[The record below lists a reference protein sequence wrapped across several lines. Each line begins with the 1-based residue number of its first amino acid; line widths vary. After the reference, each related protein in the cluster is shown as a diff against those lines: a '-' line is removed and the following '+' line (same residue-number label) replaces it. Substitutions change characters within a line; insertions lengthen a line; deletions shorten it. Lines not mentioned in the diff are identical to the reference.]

1 MKKIKLLSRGE
12 DNWLEKIGE
21 YTYILHT
28 ENNFIRTIYDH
39 DNKTL
44 IGVDPSGGPMIKVG
58 ELLPVENKEDQK
70 KVERIKNWNNIYIIT
85 KNPNKQKPQE
95 PYELFGIECGKGWNK
110 LIIPILDYIDLYNSG
125 HDDKIEILQ
134 IKEKF
139 GGLRIYTSFSTPEL
153 DQLIDDAEEQSFKT
167 CEYCGSAGNV
177 LPTKTGWI
185 KTLCS
190 KCRERKG

>member
-12 DNWLEKIGE
+12 DNWLQKIGE
-21 YTYILHT
+21 YAYILHT
-28 ENNFIRTIYDH
+28 ENNSIQIIYDH
-39 DNKTL
+39 NNKTI
-44 IGVDPSGGPMIKVG
+44 IGVDPSGGPMIKVE

-70 KVERIKNWNNIYIIT
+70 KVKLIKNWNNIYIIT
-85 KNPNKQKPQE
+85 ENPNKQKPQE

-139 GGLRIYTSFSTPEL
+139 GGLIIYTSFSTPEL

-167 CEYCGSAGNV
+167 CEYCGSTENV
-177 LPTKTGWI
+177 SQTTGWI
-185 KTLCS
+185 KTLCR
-190 KCRERKG
+190 KCMREKG

>member
-21 YTYILHT
+21 HTYILHA
-28 ENNFIRTIYDH
+28 ENEFIRIIYDH

-58 ELLPVENKEDQK
+58 ELLPTENKEDQK
-70 KVERIKNWNNIYIIT
+70 KVERIKDWNNIYIIT
-85 KNPNKQKPQE
+85 ENPNKQKPQE

-153 DQLIDDAEEQSFKT
+153 DQLINDAEEQSFKT
-167 CEYCGSAGNV
+167 CEYCGSTKNV
-177 LPTKTGWI
+177 SQTTGWI
-185 KTLCS
+185 KTLCR
-190 KCRERKG
+190 KCMREKG

>member
-21 YTYILHT
+21 HTYILHV
-28 ENNFIRTIYDH
+28 ENEFIRIIYDH

-44 IGVDPSGGPMIKVG
+44 IGVDPSGGPMIKIG
-58 ELLPVENKEDQK
+58 ELLPVEDKEDQK

-85 KNPNKQKPQE
+85 ENPNKQKPQE

-153 DQLIDDAEEQSFKT
+153 DQLINDAEEQSFKT
-167 CEYCGSAGNV
+167 CEYCGSTKNV
-177 LPTKTGWI
+177 SQTTGWI
-185 KTLCS
+185 KTLCR
-190 KCRERKG
+190 KCMREKG

>member
-12 DNWLEKIGE
+12 DNWLENRGE
-21 YTYILHT
+21 YIYILHT
-28 ENNFIRTIYDH
+28 ENNSIRIIYDH
-39 DNKTL
+39 DNKTI

-70 KVERIKNWNNIYIIT
+70 KVKLIKNWKCIYIIT
-85 KNPNKQKPQE
+85 ENPNKQKPQE

-125 HDDKIEILQ
+125 HDDKIEIFQ

-167 CEYCGSAGNV
+167 CEYCGSTENV
-177 LPTKTGWI
+177 SQTTGWI
-185 KTLCS
+185 KTLCR
-190 KCRERKG
+190 KCMREKG

>member
-12 DNWLEKIGE
+12 DNWLENRGE
-21 YTYILHT
+21 YIYILHT
-28 ENNFIRTIYDH
+28 ENNSIRIIYDH
-39 DNKTL
+39 DNKTI
-44 IGVDPSGGPMIKVG
+44 IGIDPSGGPMIKVG
-58 ELLPVENKEDQK
+58 ELLPVENKEYQK
-70 KVERIKNWNNIYIIT
+70 KVKLIKNWNTIYIIT
-85 KNPNKQKPQE
+85 ENPNKQKPQE

-167 CEYCGSAGNV
+167 CEYCGSTENV
-177 LPTKTGWI
+177 SQTTGWI
-185 KTLCS
+185 KTLCR
-190 KCRERKG
+190 KCMREKG

>member
-12 DNWLEKIGE
+12 DNWLENRGE
-21 YTYILHT
+21 YIYILHT
-28 ENNFIRTIYDH
+28 ENNSTRIIYDH
-39 DNKTL
+39 DNKTI
-44 IGVDPSGGPMIKVG
+44 IGVDPSGGPMIKVE

-70 KVERIKNWNNIYIIT
+70 KVKSIKNWNNIYIIT
-85 KNPNKQKPQE
+85 ENPNKQKPQE

-125 HDDKIEILQ
+125 HDDKIEIFQ

-167 CEYCGSAGNV
+167 CEYCGSTENV
-177 LPTKTGWI
+177 SQTTGWI
-185 KTLCS
+185 KTLCR
-190 KCRERKG
+190 KCMREKG

>member
-12 DNWLEKIGE
+12 DNWLDKRGE
-21 YTYILHT
+21 CTYILHT
-28 ENNFIRTIYDH
+28 ENNSIRIIYDH
-39 DNKTL
+39 DNKTI
-44 IGVDPSGGPMIKVG
+44 IGVDPSGGPMIKIG

-70 KVERIKNWNNIYIIT
+70 KVKGIKNWNNIYIIT
-85 KNPNKQKPQE
+85 ENPNKQKPQE

-110 LIIPILDYIDLYNSG
+110 LIVPILDYIDLYNSG

-167 CEYCGSAGNV
+167 CEYCGSTENV
-177 LPTKTGWI
+177 SQTTGWI
-185 KTLCS
+185 KTLCR
-190 KCRERKG
+190 KCMREKG

>member
-12 DNWLEKIGE
+12 DNWLEKTGE
-21 YTYILHT
+21 YTYILHA
-28 ENNFIRTIYDH
+28 ENEFIRIIYDH

-58 ELLPVENKEDQK
+58 ELLPVEDKEDQK

-85 KNPNKQKPQE
+85 ENPNKQKPQE

-167 CEYCGSAGNV
+167 CEYCGSTENV
-177 LPTKTGWI
+177 SQTTGWI
-185 KTLCS
+185 KTLCR
-190 KCRERKG
+190 KCMREKG

>member
-12 DNWLEKIGE
+12 DNWLDKRGE
-21 YTYILHT
+21 CTYILHT
-28 ENNFIRTIYDH
+28 ENNSIRIIYDH
-39 DNKTL
+39 DNKTI

-58 ELLPVENKEDQK
+58 ELLPVEDKEDQK
-70 KVERIKNWNNIYIIT
+70 KVKLIKNWNTIYIIT
-85 KNPNKQKPQE
+85 ENPNKQKPQE

-167 CEYCGSAGNV
+167 CEYCGSTENV
-177 LPTKTGWI
+177 SQTTGWI
-185 KTLCS
+185 KTLCR
-190 KCRERKG
+190 KCMREKG

>member
-12 DNWLEKIGE
+12 DNWLQKIGE
-21 YTYILHT
+21 YAYILHT
-28 ENNFIRTIYDH
+28 ENNSIQIIYDH
-39 DNKTL
+39 DNKTI
-44 IGVDPSGGPMIKVG
+44 IGVDPSGGPMIKVE

-70 KVERIKNWNNIYIIT
+70 KVKLIKNWNNIYIIT
-85 KNPNKQKPQE
+85 ENPNKQKPQE

-167 CEYCGSAGNV
+167 CEYCGSTENV
-177 LPTKTGWI
+177 SQTTGWI
-185 KTLCS
+185 KTLCR
-190 KCRERKG
+190 KCMREKG

>member
-12 DNWLEKIGE
+12 DNWLQKIGE
-21 YTYILHT
+21 YAYILHT
-28 ENNFIRTIYDH
+28 ENNSIQIIYDH
-39 DNKTL
+39 DNKTI
-44 IGVDPSGGPMIKVG
+44 IGVDPSGGPMIKVE

-70 KVERIKNWNNIYIIT
+70 KVKLIKNWKTIYIIT
-85 KNPNKQKPQE
+85 ENPNKQKPQE

-167 CEYCGSAGNV
+167 CEYCGSTENV
-177 LPTKTGWI
+177 SQTTGWI
-185 KTLCS
+185 KTLCR
-190 KCRERKG
+190 KCMREKG

>member
-12 DNWLEKIGE
+12 DNWLQKIGE
-21 YTYILHT
+21 CTYILHT
-28 ENNFIRTIYDH
+28 ENNSIRIIYDH
-39 DNKTL
+39 DNKTI
-44 IGVDPSGGPMIKVG
+44 IGVDPSGGPMIKVE
-58 ELLPVENKEDQK
+58 ELLPAEDKEYQK
-70 KVERIKNWNNIYIIT
+70 KVKLIKNWNTIYIIT
-85 KNPNKQKPQE
+85 ENPNKQKPQE

-167 CEYCGSAGNV
+167 CEYCGSTENV
-177 LPTKTGWI
+177 SQTTGWI

-190 KCRERKG
+190 KCMRKKG

>member
-12 DNWLEKIGE
+12 DNWLQKIGE
-21 YTYILHT
+21 CTYILHT
-28 ENNFIRTIYDH
+28 ENNFIRIIYDH

-44 IGVDPSGGPMIKVG
+44 IGVDPSGGPMIKVE
-58 ELLPVENKEDQK
+58 ELLPVEDKEDQK
-70 KVERIKNWNNIYIIT
+70 KVKLIKNWNNIYIIT
-85 KNPNKQKPQE
+85 ENPNKQKPQE

-167 CEYCGSAGNV
+167 CEYCGSTENV
-177 LPTKTGWI
+177 SQTTGWI

-190 KCRERKG
+190 KCMREKG

>member
-12 DNWLEKIGE
+12 DNWLQQIGE
-21 YTYILHT
+21 CTYILHT
-28 ENNFIRTIYDH
+28 ENNSIRIIYDH
-39 DNKTL
+39 DNKTI

-70 KVERIKNWNNIYIIT
+70 KVKLIKNWKTIYIIT
-85 KNPNKQKPQE
+85 ENPNKQKPQE

-167 CEYCGSAGNV
+167 CEYCGSTENV
-177 LPTKTGWI
+177 SQTTGWI
-185 KTLCS
+185 KTLCR
-190 KCRERKG
+190 KCMREKG

>member
-1 MKKIKLLSRGE
+1 MKKIKLISRGE

-21 YTYILHT
+21 HTYILHA
-28 ENNFIRTIYDH
+28 ENEFIRIIYDP

-58 ELLPVENKEDQK
+58 ELLPVKDKEDQK
-70 KVERIKNWNNIYIIT
+70 KVKGIKNWNNIYIIT
-85 KNPNKQKPQE
+85 ENPNKQKPQE

-125 HDDKIEILQ
+125 HDDKIEIQQ

-153 DQLIDDAEEQSFKT
+153 DQLINDAEEQSFKT
-167 CEYCGSAGNV
+167 CEYCGSKGNV
-177 LPTKTGWI
+177 SQTKTGWI

-190 KCRERKG
+190 KCMREKG

>member
-12 DNWLEKIGE
+12 DNWLQKIGE
-21 YTYILHT
+21 CTYILHT
-28 ENNFIRTIYDH
+28 ENNYIRIIYDH
-39 DNKTL
+39 DNKTI
-44 IGVDPSGGPMIKVG
+44 IGVDPSGGPMIKVE
-58 ELLPVENKEDQK
+58 ELLPVEDKEDQK
-70 KVERIKNWNNIYIIT
+70 KVKLIKNWNNIYIIT
-85 KNPNKQKPQE
+85 ENPNKQKPQE

-167 CEYCGSAGNV
+167 CEYCGSTENV
-177 LPTKTGWI
+177 SQTTGWI

-190 KCRERKG
+190 KCMREKG

>member
-21 YTYILHT
+21 HTYILHA
-28 ENNFIRTIYDH
+28 ENEFIRIIYDN

-70 KVERIKNWNNIYIIT
+70 KVKLIKNWNNIYIIT
-85 KNPNKQKPQE
+85 ENPNKQKPQE

-167 CEYCGSAGNV
+167 CEYCGSTENV
-177 LPTKTGWI
+177 SQTTGWI
-185 KTLCS
+185 KTLCR
-190 KCRERKG
+190 KCMREKG

>member
-12 DNWLEKIGE
+12 DNWLQKIGE
-21 YTYILHT
+21 YAYILHT
-28 ENNFIRTIYDH
+28 ENNSIQIIYDH
-39 DNKTL
+39 NNKTI
-44 IGVDPSGGPMIKVG
+44 IGVDPSGGPMIKVE

-70 KVERIKNWNNIYIIT
+70 KVKLIKNWNNIYIIT
-85 KNPNKQKPQE
+85 ENPNKQKPQE

-167 CEYCGSAGNV
+167 CEYCGSTENV
-177 LPTKTGWI
+177 SQTTGWI
-185 KTLCS
+185 KTLCR
-190 KCRERKG
+190 KCMREKG

>member
-12 DNWLEKIGE
+12 DNWLQKIGE
-21 YTYILHT
+21 CTYILHT
-28 ENNFIRTIYDH
+28 ENNYIRIIYDH

-58 ELLPVENKEDQK
+58 ELLPVEDKEDQK

-85 KNPNKQKPQE
+85 ENPNKQKPQE

-167 CEYCGSAGNV
+167 CEYCGSTENV
-177 LPTKTGWI
+177 SQTTGWI

-190 KCRERKG
+190 KCMKEKG

>member
-12 DNWLEKIGE
+12 DNWLQKIGE
-21 YTYILHT
+21 YSYILHT
-28 ENNFIRTIYDH
+28 ENNSIRIIYDH
-39 DNKTL
+39 DNKTI
-44 IGVDPSGGPMIKVG
+44 IGVDPSGGPMIKVE

-70 KVERIKNWNNIYIIT
+70 KVKLIKNWNNIYIIT
-85 KNPNKQKPQE
+85 ENPNKQKPQE

-167 CEYCGSAGNV
+167 CEYCGSTENV
-177 LPTKTGWI
+177 SQTTGWI
-185 KTLCS
+185 KTLCR
-190 KCRERKG
+190 KCMREKG

>member
-12 DNWLEKIGE
+12 DNWLDKRGE

-28 ENNFIRTIYDH
+28 ENNSIRIIYDH
-39 DNKTL
+39 DNKTI

-58 ELLPVENKEDQK
+58 ELLPVEDKEDQK
-70 KVERIKNWNNIYIIT
+70 KVKLIKNWNTIYIIT
-85 KNPNKQKPQE
+85 ENPNKQKPQE

-167 CEYCGSAGNV
+167 CEYCGSTENV
-177 LPTKTGWI
+177 SQTTGWI
-185 KTLCS
+185 KTLCR
-190 KCRERKG
+190 KCMREKG

>member
-12 DNWLEKIGE
+12 DNWLQKIGE
-21 YTYILHT
+21 CTYILHT
-28 ENNFIRTIYDH
+28 ENNSIRIIYDH
-39 DNKTL
+39 DNKTI
-44 IGVDPSGGPMIKVG
+44 IGVDPSGGPMIKIE

-70 KVERIKNWNNIYIIT
+70 KVKGIKNWNNIYIIT
-85 KNPNKQKPQE
+85 ENPNKQKPQE

-167 CEYCGSAGNV
+167 CEYCGSTENV
-177 LPTKTGWI
+177 TQTTGWI

-190 KCRERKG
+190 KCMEGKG

>member
-12 DNWLEKIGE
+12 DNWLQKIGE
-21 YTYILHT
+21 CTYILHT
-28 ENNFIRTIYDH
+28 ENNSIRIIYDH
-39 DNKTL
+39 DNKTI
-44 IGVDPSGGPMIKVG
+44 IGVDPSGGPMIKVE
-58 ELLPVENKEDQK
+58 ELLPVEDKENQK
-70 KVERIKNWNNIYIIT
+70 KVKVIKNWNNIYIIT
-85 KNPNKQKPQE
+85 ENPNKQKPQE

-167 CEYCGSAGNV
+167 CEYCGSTENV
-177 LPTKTGWI
+177 SQTTGWI

-190 KCRERKG
+190 KCMREKG

>member
-12 DNWLEKIGE
+12 DNWLQKIGE
-21 YTYILHT
+21 CTYILHT
-28 ENNFIRTIYDH
+28 ENNSIRIIYDH
-39 DNKTL
+39 DNKTI
-44 IGVDPSGGPMIKVG
+44 IGVDPSGGPMIKVE

-70 KVERIKNWNNIYIIT
+70 KVKLIKNWNNIYIIT
-85 KNPNKQKPQE
+85 ENPNKQKPQE

-167 CEYCGSAGNV
+167 CEYCGSTENISQ
-177 LPTKTGWI
+177 TTGWI

-190 KCRERKG
+190 KCMKKKG

>member
-12 DNWLEKIGE
+12 DNWLDKRGE
-21 YTYILHT
+21 CTYILHT
-28 ENNFIRTIYDH
+28 ENNSIRIIYDH
-39 DNKTL
+39 DNKTI
-44 IGVDPSGGPMIKVG
+44 IGVDPSSGPMIKVG
-58 ELLPVENKEDQK
+58 ELLPVEDKEDQK
-70 KVERIKNWNNIYIIT
+70 KVKLIKNWNTIYIIT
-85 KNPNKQKPQE
+85 ENPNKQKPQE

-167 CEYCGSAGNV
+167 CEYCGSTENV
-177 LPTKTGWI
+177 SQTTGWI
-185 KTLCS
+185 KTLCR
-190 KCRERKG
+190 KCMREKG

>member
-12 DNWLEKIGE
+12 DNWLQKIGE
-21 YTYILHT
+21 YAYILHT
-28 ENNFIRTIYDH
+28 ENNSIQIIYDH
-39 DNKTL
+39 DNKTI
-44 IGVDPSGGPMIKVG
+44 IGVDPSGGPMIKVE

-70 KVERIKNWNNIYIIT
+70 KVKLIKNWNNIYIIT
-85 KNPNKQKPQE
+85 ENPNKQKPQE

-167 CEYCGSAGNV
+167 CEYCGSTKNV
-177 LPTKTGWI
+177 SQTTGWI
-185 KTLCS
+185 KTLCR
-190 KCRERKG
+190 KCMREKG

>member
-12 DNWLEKIGE
+12 DNWLQKIGE
-21 YTYILHT
+21 CTYILHT
-28 ENNFIRTIYDH
+28 ENNSIRIIYDH
-39 DNKTL
+39 DNKTI
-44 IGVDPSGGPMIKVG
+44 IGVDPSGGPMIKVE
-58 ELLPVENKEDQK
+58 ELLPVEDKEDQK
-70 KVERIKNWNNIYIIT
+70 KVKLIKNWNNIYIIT
-85 KNPNKQKPQE
+85 ENPNKQKPQE

-153 DQLIDDAEEQSFKT
+153 DQLIDDAEEQSFKI
-167 CEYCGSAGNV
+167 CEYCGSTENV
-177 LPTKTGWI
+177 SQTTGWI

-190 KCRERKG
+190 KCMRKKG

>member
-12 DNWLEKIGE
+12 DNWLQKIGE
-21 YTYILHT
+21 CTYILNT
-28 ENNFIRTIYDH
+28 ENNYIRIIYDH
-39 DNKTL
+39 DNKTI
-44 IGVDPSGGPMIKVG
+44 IGVDPSGGPMIKVE
-58 ELLPVENKEDQK
+58 ELLPVEDKEDQK
-70 KVERIKNWNNIYIIT
+70 KVKLIKNWNNIYIIT
-85 KNPNKQKPQE
+85 ENPNKQKPQE

-167 CEYCGSAGNV
+167 CEYCGSTENV
-177 LPTKTGWI
+177 SQTTGWI

-190 KCRERKG
+190 KCMREKG

>member
-12 DNWLEKIGE
+12 DNWLQKIGE
-21 YTYILHT
+21 YSYILHT
-28 ENNFIRTIYDH
+28 ENNSIQIIYDH
-39 DNKTL
+39 DNKTI
-44 IGVDPSGGPMIKVG
+44 IGVDPSGGPMIKVE

-70 KVERIKNWNNIYIIT
+70 KVKLIKNWNNIYIIT
-85 KNPNKQKPQE
+85 ENPNKQKPQE

-167 CEYCGSAGNV
+167 CEYCGSTKNV
-177 LPTKTGWI
+177 SQTTGWI
-185 KTLCS
+185 KTLCR
-190 KCRERKG
+190 KCMREKG

>member
-21 YTYILHT
+21 CTYILHT
-28 ENNFIRTIYDH
+28 ENNSIRIIYDH
-39 DNKTL
+39 DNKTI
-44 IGVDPSGGPMIKVG
+44 IGVDPSGGPMIKVE
-58 ELLPVENKEDQK
+58 ELLPVEDKEDQK
-70 KVERIKNWNNIYIIT
+70 KVKLIKNWNNIYIIT
-85 KNPNKQKPQE
+85 ENPNKQKPQE

-167 CEYCGSAGNV
+167 CEYCGSTENV
-177 LPTKTGWI
+177 SQTTGWI

-190 KCRERKG
+190 KCMREKG

>member
-12 DNWLEKIGE
+12 DNWLQKIGE
-21 YTYILHT
+21 CTYILHT
-28 ENNFIRTIYDH
+28 ENNSIRIIYDQ
-39 DNKTL
+39 DNKTI
-44 IGVDPSGGPMIKVG
+44 IGVDPSGGPMIKVE
-58 ELLPVENKEDQK
+58 ELLPVEDKEDQK
-70 KVERIKNWNNIYIIT
+70 KVKKIKNWNNIYIIT
-85 KNPNKQKPQE
+85 ENPNKQKPQE
-95 PYELFGIECGKGWNK
+95 PYELFGIECGNGWNK
-110 LIIPILDYIDLYNSG
+110 LITPILDYIDLYNSG

-167 CEYCGSAGNV
+167 CEYCGSTENV
-177 LPTKTGWI
+177 SQTKTGWI

-190 KCRERKG
+190 KCMKGKD

>member
-12 DNWLEKIGE
+12 DNWLDKRGE
-21 YTYILHT
+21 CTYILHT
-28 ENNFIRTIYDH
+28 ENNSIQIIYDH
-39 DNKTL
+39 DNKTI

-58 ELLPVENKEDQK
+58 ELLPVEDKEDQK
-70 KVERIKNWNNIYIIT
+70 KVKLIKNWNTIYIIT
-85 KNPNKQKPQE
+85 ENPNKQKPQE

-167 CEYCGSAGNV
+167 CEYCGSTENV
-177 LPTKTGWI
+177 SQTTGWI
-185 KTLCS
+185 KTLCR
-190 KCRERKG
+190 KCMREKG

>member
-12 DNWLEKIGE
+12 DNWLQKIGE

-28 ENNFIRTIYDH
+28 ENNSIRIIYDH
-39 DNKTL
+39 DNKTI

-58 ELLPVENKEDQK
+58 ELLPVEDKEDQK
-70 KVERIKNWNNIYIIT
+70 KVKLIKNWNNIYIIT
-85 KNPNKQKPQE
+85 ENPNKQKPQE

-125 HDDKIEILQ
+125 HDYKIEILQ

-167 CEYCGSAGNV
+167 CEYCGSTENV
-177 LPTKTGWI
+177 SQTTGWI
-185 KTLCS
+185 KTLCR
-190 KCRERKG
+190 KCMREKG

>member
-12 DNWLEKIGE
+12 DNWLQKIGE
-21 YTYILHT
+21 CTYILHT
-28 ENNFIRTIYDH
+28 ENNSIRIIYDH
-39 DNKTL
+39 DNKTI
-44 IGVDPSGGPMIKVG
+44 IGIDPSGGPMIKVG

-70 KVERIKNWNNIYIIT
+70 KVKLIKNWNTIYIIT
-85 KNPNKQKPQE
+85 ENPNKQKPQE

-125 HDDKIEILQ
+125 HDDKIEIFQ

-167 CEYCGSAGNV
+167 CEYCGSTKNV
-177 LPTKTGWI
+177 SQTTGWI
-185 KTLCS
+185 KTLCR
-190 KCRERKG
+190 KCMREKG

>member
-12 DNWLEKIGE
+12 DNWLDKRGE
-21 YTYILHT
+21 CTYILHT
-28 ENNFIRTIYDH
+28 ENNSIRIIYDH
-39 DNKTL
+39 DNKTI
-44 IGVDPSGGPMIKVG
+44 IGVDPSGGPMIKIG
-58 ELLPVENKEDQK
+58 ELLPVEDKEDQK
-70 KVERIKNWNNIYIIT
+70 KVKGIKNWNNIYIIT
-85 KNPNKQKPQE
+85 ENPNKQKPQE

-125 HDDKIEILQ
+125 HDDKIEIFQ

-167 CEYCGSAGNV
+167 CEYCGSTENV
-177 LPTKTGWI
+177 SQTTGWI
-185 KTLCS
+185 KTLCR
-190 KCRERKG
+190 KCMREKG

>member
-12 DNWLEKIGE
+12 DNWLDKRGE
-21 YTYILHT
+21 CTYILHT
-28 ENNFIRTIYDH
+28 ENNYIRIIYDH
-39 DNKTL
+39 DNKTI
-44 IGVDPSGGPMIKVG
+44 IGVDPSGGPMIKIG
-58 ELLPVENKEDQK
+58 ELLPVEDKEDQK
-70 KVERIKNWNNIYIIT
+70 KVKGIKNWNNIYIIT
-85 KNPNKQKPQE
+85 ENPNKQKPQE

-167 CEYCGSAGNV
+167 CEYCGSTENV
-177 LPTKTGWI
+177 SQTTGWI
-185 KTLCS
+185 KTLCR
-190 KCRERKG
+190 KCMREKG